1 MNTKNR
7 NANMDDYGNLLE
19 SMNGI
24 VEQMQGLTDMAVAEY
39 TQLAKDLCSRKAI
52 QNEVGLLFDYMF
64 SFLGD
69 ERMLQLFK
77 HVCRHY
83 FYTHPGLIH
92 SYILDYRKEYD
103 PRSLKGTEYEYLLNN
118 EDLEKRRNEDET
130 EKI

>member
-7 NANMDDYGNLLE
+7 NDNMDDYDSLLE

-24 VEQMQGLTDMAVAEY
+24 VEQMQELADMAVVEY
-39 TQLAKDLCSRKAI
+39 TPLVKNICSRKAS
-52 QNEVGLLFDYMF
+52 QNEVGLLLDYMF

-83 FYTHPGLIH
+83 FYTYPSLIH

-103 PRSLKGTEYEYLLNN
+103 PESLKGTEYEYLLNN
-118 EDLEKRRNEDET
+118 EE
-130 EKI
+130 

>member
-7 NANMDDYGNLLE
+7 NDNMDDYDSLLE

-24 VEQMQGLTDMAVAEY
+24 VEQMQELADMAVVEY
-39 TQLAKDLCSRKAI
+39 TPLVKNICSRKAS
-52 QNEVGLLFDYMF
+52 QNEVGLLLDYMF

-83 FYTHPGLIH
+83 FYTYPGLIH

-103 PRSLKGTEYEYLLNN
+103 PESLKGTEYGYLLNN
-118 EDLEKRRNEDET
+118 EE
-130 EKI
+130 

>member
-1 MNTKNR
+1 MNTTRR
-7 NANMDDYGNLLE
+7 NDNMDDYDCLLE

-24 VEQMQGLTDMAVAEY
+24 VEQMQGLADMAVVEY
-39 TQLAKDLCSRKAI
+39 TPLVNDICRRKAS

-69 ERMLQLFK
+69 ERMLQLFR

-83 FYTHPGLIH
+83 FYTYPGLIH

-103 PRSLKGTEYEYLLNN
+103 PESLKGTEYEHLLNN
-118 EDLEKRRNEDET
+118 EDLENKQ
-130 EKI
+130 K

>member
-1 MNTKNR
+1 MSTTCR
-7 NANMDDYGNLLE
+7 NDNMDDYDSLLE

-24 VEQMQGLTDMAVAEY
+24 VEQMQGLADMAVVEY
-39 TQLAKDLCSRKAI
+39 TTLVKDICSRKAT
-52 QNEVGLLFDYMF
+52 QNEVRLLFDYMF

-83 FYTHPGLIH
+83 FYTYPGLIH

-103 PRSLKGTEYEYLLNN
+103 PESLVGTEYEYLLNN
-118 EDLEKRRNEDET
+118 DESLENKEQ
-130 EKI
+130 

>member
-1 MNTKNR
+1 MNTTRR
-7 NANMDDYGNLLE
+7 NDNMGDYDSLLE

-24 VEQMQGLTDMAVAEY
+24 VEQMQGLADMAVVEY
-39 TQLAKDLCSRKAI
+39 TPLVKDICSRKAS

-83 FYTHPGLIH
+83 FYTYPGLIH

-103 PRSLKGTEYEYLLNN
+103 PKSLRGTEYEYLLNVV
-118 EDLEKRRNEDET
+118 DLENT
-130 EKI
+130 EHLRWN

>member
-1 MNTKNR
+1 MNTTRR
-7 NANMDDYGNLLE
+7 NDNMDDYDSLLK

-24 VEQMQGLTDMAVAEY
+24 VEQMQGLVNMAVVEY
-39 TQLAKDLCSRKAI
+39 TPLVNDICSRKAS

-77 HVCRHY
+77 HVSRHY
-83 FYTHPGLIH
+83 FYTYPGLIH

-103 PRSLKGTEYEYLLNN
+103 PESLKGTEYEYLLNEN
-118 EDLEKRRNEDET
+118 EELD
-130 EKI
+130 I

>member
-1 MNTKNR
+1 MNTKNS
-7 NANMDDYGNLLE
+7 NDNMDGYDSLLE

-24 VEQMQGLTDMAVAEY
+24 VEQMQELVDMAVVEY
-39 TQLAKDLCSRKAI
+39 TPLVNDICSRKAS

-83 FYTHPGLIH
+83 FYTYPGLIH

-103 PRSLKGTEYEYLLNN
+103 PESLKGTEYEYLLNEN
-118 EDLEKRRNEDET
+118 EELENNE
-130 EKI
+130 

>member
-1 MNTKNR
+1 MNIKNR
-7 NANMDDYGNLLE
+7 NDNMGDYDSLLE

-24 VEQMQGLTDMAVAEY
+24 VEQMQGLADMAVVEY
-39 TQLAKDLCSRKAI
+39 TPLVNDICRRKAS

-69 ERMLQLFK
+69 ERMLQLFR

-83 FYTHPGLIH
+83 FYTYPGLIH

-103 PRSLKGTEYEYLLNN
+103 PESLKGTEYEHLLNN
-118 EDLEKRRNEDET
+118 EDLENKQ
-130 EKI
+130 K

>member
-7 NANMDDYGNLLE
+7 NDNVDGYDSLLE
-19 SMNGI
+19 GMKGFAERMKGI
-24 VEQMQGLTDMAVAEY
+24 ADMAVVEY
-39 TQLAKDLCSRKAI
+39 TPLVNDICSRKAS

-83 FYTHPGLIH
+83 FYTYPGLIH

-103 PRSLKGTEYEYLLNN
+103 PESLKGTEYEYLLNEN
-118 EDLEKRRNEDET
+118 AGHSAT
-130 EKI
+130 C

>member
-1 MNTKNR
+1 MNTMHCND
-7 NANMDDYGNLLE
+7 NVDDYDSLLE

-24 VEQMQGLTDMAVAEY
+24 VEQMQGLADMAVVEY
-39 TQLAKDLCSRKAI
+39 TPLVKDICSRKAS
-52 QNEVGLLFDYMF
+52 QNEVGLLLDYMF

-83 FYTHPGLIH
+83 FYTYPGLIH

-103 PRSLKGTEYEYLLNN
+103 PESLRGTGYEYRLNN
-118 EDLEKRRNEDET
+118 EDLENT
-130 EKI
+130 EQ

>member
-1 MNTKNR
+1 MNTTRR
-7 NANMDDYGNLLE
+7 NDNMDDYDSLLE

-24 VEQMQGLTDMAVAEY
+24 VEQMQGLADMAVVEY
-39 TQLAKDLCSRKAI
+39 TPLVKDICSRKAS

-83 FYTHPGLIH
+83 FYTYPGLIH

-103 PRSLKGTEYEYLLNN
+103 PESLKGTEYGYLLNN
-118 EDLEKRRNEDET
+118 EE
-130 EKI
+130 

>member
-1 MNTKNR
+1 MNTTRR
-7 NANMDDYGNLLE
+7 NDNMDDYDSLLE

-24 VEQMQGLTDMAVAEY
+24 VEQMQGLVNMAVVEY
-39 TQLAKDLCSRKAI
+39 TPLVNDICSRKAS

-64 SFLGD
+64 SFLGN

-83 FYTHPGLIH
+83 FYTYPGLIH

-103 PRSLKGTEYEYLLNN
+103 LESLKGTEYEYLLNEN
-118 EDLEKRRNEDET
+118 EELD
-130 EKI
+130 I

>member
-1 MNTKNR
+1 MNTTRR
-7 NANMDDYGNLLE
+7 NDNMDDYDSLLK

-24 VEQMQGLTDMAVAEY
+24 VEQMQGLVNMAVVEY
-39 TQLAKDLCSRKAI
+39 TPLVNDICSRKAS
-52 QNEVGLLFDYMF
+52 QNEVGLLFDYIF

-83 FYTHPGLIH
+83 FYTYPGLIH

-103 PRSLKGTEYEYLLNN
+103 PESLKGTEYEYLLNEN
-118 EDLEKRRNEDET
+118 EELD
-130 EKI
+130 I

>member
-1 MNTKNR
+1 MNTTRR
-7 NANMDDYGNLLE
+7 NDNMDDYDSLLE

-24 VEQMQGLTDMAVAEY
+24 VEQMQGLADMAVVEY
-39 TQLAKDLCSRKAI
+39 TTLVKDICSRKAT

-83 FYTHPGLIH
+83 FYTYPGLIH

-103 PRSLKGTEYEYLLNN
+103 PESLVGTEYEYLLNN
-118 EDLEKRRNEDET
+118 DESLENKEQ
-130 EKI
+130 

>member
-1 MNTKNR
+1 MNTTRCND
-7 NANMDDYGNLLE
+7 NMDDYDSLLK

-24 VEQMQGLTDMAVAEY
+24 VEQMQGLVNMAVVEY
-39 TQLAKDLCSRKAI
+39 TPLVNDICSRKAS

-83 FYTHPGLIH
+83 FYTYPGLIH

-103 PRSLKGTEYEYLLNN
+103 PESLKGTEYEYLLNEN
-118 EDLEKRRNEDET
+118 EELD
-130 EKI
+130 I

>member
-1 MNTKNR
+1 MNTMHCND
-7 NANMDDYGNLLE
+7 NVDDYDSLLE

-24 VEQMQGLTDMAVAEY
+24 VEQMQGLADMAVVEY
-39 TQLAKDLCSRKAI
+39 TPLVKDICSRKAS
-52 QNEVGLLFDYMF
+52 QNEVGLLLDYMF

-83 FYTHPGLIH
+83 FYTYPGLIH

-103 PRSLKGTEYEYLLNN
+103 PESLVGTEYEYLLNN
-118 EDLEKRRNEDET
+118 DESLENKEQ
-130 EKI
+130 

>member
-1 MNTKNR
+1 MNTTRR
-7 NANMDDYGNLLE
+7 NDNMDDYDSLLE

-24 VEQMQGLTDMAVAEY
+24 VEQMQGLADMAVVEY
-39 TQLAKDLCSRKAI
+39 TPLVKDICSRKAS

-83 FYTHPGLIH
+83 FYTYPGLIH

-103 PRSLKGTEYEYLLNN
+103 LESLKGTEYEYLLNEN
-118 EDLEKRRNEDET
+118 EELD
-130 EKI
+130 I

>member
-1 MNTKNR
+1 MNTTRR
-7 NANMDDYGNLLE
+7 NDNMDDYDSLLE

-24 VEQMQGLTDMAVAEY
+24 VEQMQGLVNMAVVEY
-39 TQLAKDLCSRKAI
+39 TPLVNDICSRKAS

-83 FYTHPGLIH
+83 FYTYPGLIH

-103 PRSLKGTEYEYLLNN
+103 PESLKGTEYEYLLNEN
-118 EDLEKRRNEDET
+118 EELD
-130 EKI
+130 I

>member
-7 NANMDDYGNLLE
+7 NDNMDDYDSLLE

-24 VEQMQGLTDMAVAEY
+24 VEQMQELADMAVVEY
-39 TQLAKDLCSRKAI
+39 TPLVKNICSRKAS
-52 QNEVGLLFDYMF
+52 QNEVGLLLDYMF

-83 FYTHPGLIH
+83 FYTYPGLIH

-103 PRSLKGTEYEYLLNN
+103 TKSLKGTEYEYILNN
-118 EDLEKRRNEDET
+118 DVSLENNER
-130 EKI
+130 

>member
-1 MNTKNR
+1 MNTTRR
-7 NANMDDYGNLLE
+7 NDNMDDYDSLLE

-24 VEQMQGLTDMAVAEY
+24 VEQMQGLADMAVVEY
-39 TQLAKDLCSRKAI
+39 TPLVKDICSRKAS

-83 FYTHPGLIH
+83 FYTYPGLIH

-103 PRSLKGTEYEYLLNN
+103 PESLKGTEYEHLLYDSN
-118 EDLEKRRNEDET
+118 DV
-130 EKI
+130 

>member
-1 MNTKNR
+1 MSTTCR
-7 NANMDDYGNLLE
+7 NDNMDDYDSLLE

-24 VEQMQGLTDMAVAEY
+24 VEQMQGLADMAVVEY
-39 TQLAKDLCSRKAI
+39 TTLVKDICSRKAT

-83 FYTHPGLIH
+83 FYTYPGLIH

-103 PRSLKGTEYEYLLNN
+103 PESLVGTEYEYLLNN
-118 EDLEKRRNEDET
+118 DESLENKEQ
-130 EKI
+130 

>member
-1 MNTKNR
+1 MSTTCR
-7 NANMDDYGNLLE
+7 NDNMDDYDSLLE

-24 VEQMQGLTDMAVAEY
+24 VEQMQGLADMAIVEY
-39 TQLAKDLCSRKAI
+39 TTLVKDICSRKAT

-83 FYTHPGLIH
+83 FYTYPGLIH

-103 PRSLKGTEYEYLLNN
+103 PESLVGTEYEYLLNN
-118 EDLEKRRNEDET
+118 DESLENKEQ
-130 EKI
+130 

>member
-1 MNTKNR
+1 MNTTRR
-7 NANMDDYGNLLE
+7 NDNMDDYDSLLE

-24 VEQMQGLTDMAVAEY
+24 VEQMQGLVNMAVVEY
-39 TQLAKDLCSRKAI
+39 TPLVNDICSRKAS

-64 SFLGD
+64 SFLDD

-83 FYTHPGLIH
+83 FYAYPSLIH

-103 PRSLKGTEYEYLLNN
+103 PESLVGTEYEYLLNS
-118 EDLEKRRNEDET
+118 EDLENKEQ
-130 EKI
+130 

>member
-1 MNTKNR
+1 MNTMHCND
-7 NANMDDYGNLLE
+7 NVDDYDSLLE

-24 VEQMQGLTDMAVAEY
+24 VEQMQGLADMAVVEY
-39 TQLAKDLCSRKAI
+39 TPLVKDICSRKAS
-52 QNEVGLLFDYMF
+52 QNEVGLLLDYMF

-83 FYTHPGLIH
+83 FYTYPGLIH

-103 PRSLKGTEYEYLLNN
+103 TKSLKGTEYEYILNN
-118 EDLEKRRNEDET
+118 DVSLENNER
-130 EKI
+130 

>member
-7 NANMDDYGNLLE
+7 SDNMDGYDSLLE
-19 SMNGI
+19 SMDGI
-24 VEQMQGLTDMAVAEY
+24 VEQMQELVDMAVVEY
-39 TQLAKDLCSRKAI
+39 TPLVNDICSRKAS

-64 SFLGD
+64 NFLGD

-83 FYTHPGLIH
+83 FYTYPGLIH

-103 PRSLKGTEYEYLLNN
+103 PKSLKGTEYEYLLNEN
-118 EDLEKRRNEDET
+118 EELENNE
-130 EKI
+130 

>member
-1 MNTKNR
+1 MNTTRR
-7 NANMDDYGNLLE
+7 NDNMGDYDSLLE

-24 VEQMQGLTDMAVAEY
+24 VEQMQGLADMAVVEY
-39 TQLAKDLCSRKAI
+39 TPLVKDICSRKAS

-83 FYTHPGLIH
+83 FYTYPGLIH

-103 PRSLKGTEYEYLLNN
+103 LESLKGTEYEYLLNEN
-118 EDLEKRRNEDET
+118 EELD
-130 EKI
+130 I